1 MQPLKI
7 QKRSLLSPRNI
18 IGTFRRTAVPLRI
31 FPVFLALFGGLA
43 VAAFSLPESGTD
55 PLQGSWFDDD
65 RYIKITFLNGNYEVE
80 MRLEPSSKGEYTVCG
95 NEIVRVR
102 KYVHSSL
109 LDDYRN
115 RWFSKEEAIAEFG
128 SRFDIWLWFEPFTE
142 VFSVDGDILT
152 LTLVS
157 NSTQQRF
164 ERVRH

>member
-1 MQPLKI
+1 MKTKI
-7 QKRSLLSPRNI
+7 YSAIRLML
-18 IGTFRRTAVPLRI
+18 
-31 FPVFLALFGGLA
+31 FPVFLALVGGLA
-43 VAAFSLPESGTD
+43 VAAFGQESGTD

-65 RYIKITFLNGNYEVE
+65 RYIKITFYNGNYEVE
-80 MRLEPSSKGEYTVCG
+80 TRLEPSNKGEYTVCG
-95 NEIVRVR
+95 NEIVSVLTH
-102 KYVHSSL
+102 VHSSF

-157 NSTQQRF
+157 NSTEQRF